1 MALIEWRD
9 EFSTGIDAVD
19 FEHKGMI
26 ELINEA
32 HAHLE
37 AGAPREQI
45 DAFLGEIYAR
55 ISGHFA
61 LEESVMKARHYD
73 EFADHKQD
81 HERLLDAI
89 RDIMDDYDAGDFDG
103 MSAELGRRL
112 QDWFVEHFKARDA
125 RLHRL
130 LGVS

>member
-1 MALIEWRD
+1 MVLIEWRD
-9 EFSTGIDAVD
+9 EFCTGIDAVD
-19 FEHKGMI
+19 FEHKEMI

-37 AGAPREQI
+37 AGAPRDQI

-61 LEESVMKARHYD
+61 LEENVMKARQYD
-73 EFADHKQD
+73 EFAAHKQD

-103 MSAELGRRL
+103 MSEELGRRL
-112 QDWFVEHFKARDA
+112 QDWFVDHFKTRDA
-125 RLHRL
+125 RLHRM
-130 LGVS
+130 LGVF